1 MFIEDIKNRAKACKK
16 TIVLPESGDIRTL
29 TAAATV
35 LANDVADV
43 ILLGKAED
51 IHKLAQ
57 ADGVDISK
65 AVIVDPGDYA
75 RMEELAETLYELR
88 KSKGMT
94 LETARDLLKNDNLY
108 LGVMMVK
115 TGLAHGMVAGAVRST
130 ADVMR
135 PALQIIKTAP
145 GVSIVS
151 TSFIMVVPGS
161 GFGHNG
167 VFAFADCALNQNPTA
182 EELASIAISAAAT
195 FKTLAGAEPVVAMLS
210 HSTKGSA
217 KHTDVDKVTEALAI
231 AKAKAPEL
239 CVDGELQLD
248 AAIVPAIGAKKA
260 PGSDVAGRANVL
272 VFPDLDA
279 GNIGYK
285 LVERLAG
292 ARAYGPVTQGLALPV
307 NDLSRGCS
315 ADDIAGTIAITA
327 LQAM

>member
-260 PGSDVAGRANVL
+260 PGSGVAGRANVL